1 MNKRE
6 NLYWLRFS
14 VSAYGE
20 DGISQLKAFREKLNA
35 YNEKPLRQVY
45 QDFDMVPTHVKKEDK
60 VSAVGHI
67 RVTTG
72 DALYDFFFIST
83 ETLGMK
89 HFSLWKNIC
98 KQYYPSVCLDVIGDS
113 ESGEHYCEV
122 LLMPDSY
129 RRRYKSSGKPEIS
142 AL

>member
-20 DGISQLKAFREKLNA
+20 DGFSQLKAFREKLNA

-72 DALYDFFFIST
+72 DALYGFFHGNPWNEAFFAL
-83 ETLGMK
+83 EEHLQAV
-89 HFSLWKNIC
+89 L
-98 KQYYPSVCLDVIGDS
+98 S
-113 ESGEHYCEV
+113 ERV
-122 LLMPDSY
+122 PRSY
-129 RRRYKSSGKPEIS
+129 RR
-142 AL
+142 